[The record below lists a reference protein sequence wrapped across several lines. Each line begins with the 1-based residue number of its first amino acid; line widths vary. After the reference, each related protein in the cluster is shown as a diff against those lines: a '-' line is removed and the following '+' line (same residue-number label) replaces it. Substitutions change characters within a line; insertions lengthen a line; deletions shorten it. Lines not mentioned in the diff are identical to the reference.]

1 MLIILKPV
9 ALNILGLKRGS
20 GIILLLTIA
29 TITINV
35 MMQIVTKKETMISLS
50 VLILNLITGSIFYS
64 GIIGISAIMIKEW
77 LRKYVGQEYFEERL
91 LELKDKALL
100 VFIFLFK
107 KKKNKMIKESIDW
120 ILSGDEKAV
129 VLLTCADLIT
139 SGLTRILITLIKVAI
154 AYSDNEGRLTEF
166 LKKQL
171 MYTMILVT
179 GKLASL
185 FVNVYVIM
193 IAEVLIIMVVSKV
206 TKT

>member
-29 TITINV
+29 TITMNV

-107 KKKNKMIKESIDW
+107 K
-120 ILSGDEKAV
+120 
-129 VLLTCADLIT
+129 
-139 SGLTRILITLIKVAI
+139 
-154 AYSDNEGRLTEF
+154 
-166 LKKQL
+166 
-171 MYTMILVT
+171 
-179 GKLASL
+179 
-185 FVNVYVIM
+185 
-193 IAEVLIIMVVSKV
+193 
-206 TKT
+206 

>member
-1 MLIILKPV
+1 
-9 ALNILGLKRGS
+9 
-20 GIILLLTIA
+20 
-29 TITINV
+29 
-35 MMQIVTKKETMISLS
+35 
-50 VLILNLITGSIFYS
+50 
-64 GIIGISAIMIKEW
+64 
-77 LRKYVGQEYFEERL
+77 
-91 LELKDKALL
+91 
-100 VFIFLFK
+100 
-107 KKKNKMIKESIDW
+107 MIKESIDW